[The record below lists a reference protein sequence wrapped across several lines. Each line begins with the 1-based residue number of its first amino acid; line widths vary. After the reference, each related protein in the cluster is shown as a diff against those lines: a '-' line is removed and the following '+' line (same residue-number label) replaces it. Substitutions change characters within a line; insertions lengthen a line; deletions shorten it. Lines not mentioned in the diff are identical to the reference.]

1 MTDVQGGSS
10 ACNLI
15 FHFESLKAFLEN
27 ASLKGPTS
35 LLANPVRTLITRWLL
50 GYWWSRL
57 PLHVHGINVFTESHL
72 EGNSLLKQLFWRMI
86 SYLLTVQVLSQFAEL
101 EHFNFG
107 TTAQIIAVLVRV
119 FLGILL
125 RNSLNLLVGKCVAF
139 FLH

>member
-1 MTDVQGGSS
+1 MTDVHGGSS

-35 LLANPVRTLITRWLL
+35 LLANPVRTLITH
-50 GYWWSRL
+50 WWSRL
-57 PLHVHGINVFTESHL
+57 PLYVHGINVFTESHL

-107 TTAQIIAVLVRV
+107 TTAQIIAFLVRV

-125 RNSLNLLVGKCVAF
+125 HNSLNLLVGKCVAF